1 MQAFDYQSPQSLDQ
15 AIALLGQAPGQ
26 ARPLAGG
33 TDLLPQLREGR
44 RQVGLVFDVKHIPE
58 LTELSYDVQGG
69 LSIGAAVSCHQICH
83 DPVASRLYPGL
94 VDGFGVIGAVQIQ
107 FRASVG
113 GNLCNASPAA
123 DSIPAL
129 IAHAATCTIAG
140 PNGTR
145 QLPVEDFCVAPG
157 RTALGPAELL
167 VSIHVPTPP
176 QRFGGAYLRFV
187 PRNEMDIAV
196 VGAAAAVTL
205 SVDGRVIE
213 SARVALGAV
222 GPTPLLVGEAGAYL
236 AGRSVD
242 AANLDE
248 AARLAQAAARP
259 IDDVRGTA
267 DFRRHLSRV
276 LTRRAL
282 ERAIE
287 RARA

>member
-1 MQAFDYQSPQSLDQ
+1 MQAFEYQSPTSLDQ
-15 AIALLGQAPGQ
+15 AIALLGQQ
-26 ARPLAGG
+26 SERARPLAGG

-44 RQVGLVFDVKHIPE
+44 RRVELVFDLKHIPE
-58 LTELSYDVQGG
+58 LAALTFDAHDG
-69 LSIGAAVSCHQICH
+69 LRIGAAVPCYQICH
-83 DPVASRLYPGL
+83 DPVVSQLYPGL
-94 VDGFGVIGAVQIQ
+94 IDGFGVIGAVQIQ

-129 IAHAATCTIAG
+129 IAHAATCTIVG
-140 PNGTR
+140 PNGLR
-145 QLPVEDFCVAPG
+145 RLPVEDFCVAPG
-157 RTALGPAELL
+157 RTALGPGELL
-167 VSIHVPTPP
+167 VRIDVPAPP
-176 QRFGGAYLRFV
+176 QRFGGAYLRFI

-205 SVDGRVIE
+205 SADGRVFE

-222 GPTPLLVGEAGAYL
+222 GPTPLWIERAGAHL
-236 AGRSVD
+236 TGRPVN
-242 AANLDE
+242 AEHIEE

-267 DFRRHLSRV
+267 DFRRHLSLV

-282 ERAIE
+282 DRAIE